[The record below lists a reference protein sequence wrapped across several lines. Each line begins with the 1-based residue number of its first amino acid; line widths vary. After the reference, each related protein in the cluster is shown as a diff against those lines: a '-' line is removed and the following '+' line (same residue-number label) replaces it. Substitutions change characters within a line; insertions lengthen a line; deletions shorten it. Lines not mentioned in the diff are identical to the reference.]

1 MAEPL
6 STNGEPIEITWEE
19 FERLLDE
26 RARRDFGMSLEE
38 FTAAWD
44 AGELPD
50 TSKVMSIA
58 IFLGG
63 RNK

>member
-6 STNGEPIEITWEE
+6 PADREPIEVTWEE

-26 RARRDFGMSLEE
+26 RTRRDFGMSLEE
-38 FTAAWD
+38 FAAAWD

-50 TSKVMSIA
+50 TPSVMNIA
-58 IFLGG
+58 ILLGD
-63 RNK
+63 RAE

>member
-6 STNGEPIEITWEE
+6 PTNGEPIELTWEE

-26 RARRDFGMSLEE
+26 RTRRDFGMSIEE

-50 TSKVMSIA
+50 TPAVMNIA
-58 IFLGG
+58 ILLGD
-63 RNK
+63 RAK